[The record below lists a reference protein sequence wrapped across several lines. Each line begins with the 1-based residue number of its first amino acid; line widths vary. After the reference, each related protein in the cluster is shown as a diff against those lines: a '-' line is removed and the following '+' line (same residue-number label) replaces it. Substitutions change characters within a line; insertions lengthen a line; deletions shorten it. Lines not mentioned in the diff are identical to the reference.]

1 MAGQKSV
8 TEKKGTDM
16 VRSAW
21 ILAAVAMCAAGCT
34 PTYRVHVN
42 TYSDLAQPVSQTA
55 PIYIAADPNA
65 ANPILRR
72 QIASKIHDL
81 LQGDGYNPVED
92 SQNAAYVL
100 TFEMGIDSQRIV
112 DYTPIYGPVG
122 GYYYGG
128 HGRHFGWGYTYTTYV
143 PYVDMVYTHWLKI
156 RLYTTANANPPAD
169 ANAPSQPPES
179 KMVWLGEAS
188 LGMSSPEARE
198 AADYL
203 LAACIEYFGA
213 DTREWVTVAIREDDP
228 RISGIATE

>member
-1 MAGQKSV
+1 M
-8 TEKKGTDM
+8 KKGIDM
-16 VRSAW
+16 GRSAW
-21 ILAAVAMCAAGCT
+21 ILVAVAACAAGCT

-42 TYSDLAQPVSQTA
+42 TYSDLAEPLSQRA
-55 PIYIAADPNA
+55 PIYIAADPNS

-72 QIASKIHDL
+72 QIASKVRDL
-81 LQGDGYNPVED
+81 LKGDGYHPTENA
-92 SQNAAYVL
+92 QAAAYVL
-100 TFEMGIDSQRIV
+100 TFEMGIDSQRVV

-128 HGRHFGWGYTYTTYV
+128 HGRRFGWGMAYTTYV
-143 PYVDMVYTHWLKI
+143 PYVDTVYTHWLKM
-156 RLYTTANANPPAD
+156 RLYAAANANQPAD
-169 ANAPSQPPES
+169 ANGVAQPSES

-188 LGMSSPEARE
+188 LGMGSPEARE
-198 AADYL
+198 AANYL

>member
-1 MAGQKSV
+1 MTDQESV
-8 TEKKGTDM
+8 AEKKGTDM

-21 ILAAVAMCAAGCT
+21 VWVAVAGCAAGCT

-42 TYSDLAQPVSQTA
+42 TYSDLAEPVSSTA
-55 PIYIAADPNA
+55 PIYVAADPNA

-72 QIASKIHDL
+72 QIASKIHGL
-81 LQGDGYNPVED
+81 LEGSGYNPVENG
-92 SQNAAYVL
+92 QGAAYTL
-100 TFEMGIDSQRIV
+100 TFEMGIDSQRVV

-143 PYVDMVYTHWLKI
+143 PYVDMMYTHWLKI
-156 RLYTTANANPPAD
+156 RLYTCQAGDPNGM
-169 ANAPSQPPES
+169 SQPS
-179 KMVWLGEAS
+179 DNKMVWLGEAS
-188 LGMSSPEARE
+188 LGTRSAEARE

-213 DTREWVTVAIREDDP
+213 DTREWITVAIREDDP
-228 RISGIATE
+228 RISGIAAE